1 MQAIILAAGMGKRLG
16 ELTQNNTKCM
26 VKVNGVTLID
36 RLMTQLSEL
45 SLKKIIIVIG
55 YQGEK
60 LRSYLGENYLNTKI
74 EYIYNPIYDKTNNIY
89 SLALA
94 KESLQEDDS
103 LLIESDLIFDDSLFR
118 KIIDNPYPD
127 ITLVDKYESWM
138 DGTMVTLDEE
148 NNIENFVS
156 KKAFKYSDVH
166 NYYKTVNIYKFSKEF
181 SKHKYVP
188 FLDAYCK
195 ALGHNEYYEQ
205 VLKVISRLDDTH
217 LKALPLN
224 GEKWYEIDDIQDL
237 DIAET
242 IFAPKEDLLI
252 KYQSRYGGYW
262 RFPSLLDF
270 CYLVNPYFPP
280 KKMKEEF
287 NCKPENIICCVAPS
301 IRKCHFEVE
310 EDVKD
315 MFYNEF
321 KDLEEINEI
330 IEKSEKENKWNI
342 DTVLINRVILKEQ
355 GLKDEN
361 IIDCGICSVCN
372 SNIIH
377 SFRVEKEGYGL
388 ATALI
393 ELK

>member
-1 MQAIILAAGMGKRLG
+1 MDLSNENVIHVKKDGVEYLQFRKLLEYKDILKHAYSLGINTNFRTARANKEPLPKEEFDKAINDYKNLCDSIDTNYIDIVKTNQAH
-16 ELTQNNTKCM
+16 TKN
-26 VKVNGVTLID
+26 VKYVDKKVNENEPDFGVEKYNQTDGLVTDKKNLI
-36 RLMTQLSEL
+36 LS
-45 SLKKIIIVIG
+45 
-55 YQGEK
+55 
-60 LRSYLGENYLNTKI
+60 T
-74 EYIYNPIYDKTNNIY
+74 TNADCI
-89 SLALA
+89 
-94 KESLQEDDS
+94 
-103 LLIESDLIFDDSLFR
+103 LLLFFD
-118 KIIDNPYPD
+118 P
-127 ITLVDKYESWM
+127 
-138 DGTMVTLDEE
+138 
-148 NNIENFVS
+148 
-156 KKAFKYSDVH
+156 
-166 NYYKTVNIYKFSKEF
+166 VN
-181 SKHKYVP
+181 
-188 FLDAYCK
+188 
-195 ALGHNEYYEQ
+195 
-205 VLKVISRLDDTH
+205 KVIANVHS
-217 LKALPLN
+217 
-224 GEKWYEIDDIQDL
+224 G
-237 DIAET
+237 
-242 IFAPKEDLLI
+242 
-252 KYQSRYGGYW
+252 W
-262 RFPSLLDF
+262 RGTLQRIS
-270 CYLVNPYFPP
+270 VEAV

>member
-1 MQAIILAAGMGKRLG
+1 MDLSNENVIHVKRDGIEYLQFRKLLEYKDILKHAYSLGINTNFRTARANKEPLPKEEYDKAINDYKNLCDSIDTNYIDIVKTNQAHTKNVKYVDKKVNENEPDFGVEKYNQTDGLVTDKKNLILATTNADCIL
-16 ELTQNNTKCM
+16 LLFFDP
-26 VKVNGVTLID
+26 VN
-36 RLMTQLSEL
+36 
-45 SLKKIIIVIG
+45 
-55 YQGEK
+55 
-60 LRSYLGENYLNTKI
+60 
-74 EYIYNPIYDKTNNIY
+74 
-89 SLALA
+89 
-94 KESLQEDDS
+94 
-103 LLIESDLIFDDSLFR
+103 
-118 KIIDNPYPD
+118 
-127 ITLVDKYESWM
+127 
-138 DGTMVTLDEE
+138 
-148 NNIENFVS
+148 
-156 KKAFKYSDVH
+156 
-166 NYYKTVNIYKFSKEF
+166 
-181 SKHKYVP
+181 
-188 FLDAYCK
+188 
-195 ALGHNEYYEQ
+195 
-205 VLKVISRLDDTH
+205 KVIANVHS
-217 LKALPLN
+217 
-224 GEKWYEIDDIQDL
+224 G
-237 DIAET
+237 
-242 IFAPKEDLLI
+242 
-252 KYQSRYGGYW
+252 W
-262 RFPSLLDF
+262 RGTLQRIS
-270 CYLVNPYFPP
+270 VEAV

-287 NCKPENIICCVAPS
+287 NCKTENIICCVAPS